1 MFTLV
6 ICSLSW
12 AAPQTGSGSG
22 GSGVGG
28 SGGGAGSGSGSG
40 GGGGAGSGSGGSGS
54 GSGTGMSGMMTTANA
69 VTSLFPMILA
79 GASFAMVGNIVVKF
93 NPPVLHMD
101 QRWEPYLRGN
111 LKASI

>member
-1 MFTLV
+1 MLTLV
-6 ICSLSW
+6 ICSLAW
-12 AAPQTGSGSG
+12 AAPQTGSESSGSG
-22 GSGVGG
+22 GSGG
-28 SGGGAGSGSGSG
+28 SGGGAGSGSGS
-40 GGGGAGSGSGGSGS
+40 GGGAGSGSGGSGS

-101 QRWEPYLRGN
+101 QRWEPYLSGN

>member
-1 MFTLV
+1 MLTLV
-6 ICSLSW
+6 ICSLAW

-22 GSGVGG
+22 GSGG
-28 SGGGAGSGSGSG
+28 SGGGAGSGSGS
-40 GGGGAGSGSGGSGS
+40 GGGAGSGSGGSGS